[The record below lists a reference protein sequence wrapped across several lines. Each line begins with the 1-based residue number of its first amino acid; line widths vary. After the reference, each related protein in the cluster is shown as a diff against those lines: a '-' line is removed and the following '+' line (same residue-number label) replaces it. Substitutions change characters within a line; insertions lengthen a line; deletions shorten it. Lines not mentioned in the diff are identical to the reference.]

1 MNLPKQSWKLLS
13 DRQKKY
19 SFFIFF
25 LMFVGMILE
34 SLSVGIIIPLI
45 SVLLKGDID
54 TSLFSNFFI
63 FGNTIIENLLY
74 VGLLVTLIIFV
85 IKNLVLVFNLWQQ
98 TNFLKKL
105 QFEMTNRLFKYYLG
119 NDYIFF
125 LENNSGHLYRN
136 LTDVVGNFVSYIRA
150 HIFLLSEAI
159 VFIGVISVLFY
170 LNFIG
175 TLIILSLTTFLA
187 LLIYLLTIKKISFF
201 GKERNRTGGELN
213 KHLLQGMAA
222 AKDVKILDREDDL
235 IYQVEKNNFTFTK
248 ANQIAQFFGGLPKF
262 FFEILIVL
270 AFSII
275 TFVMIFSGKDMSD
288 TIQYLTVFAVGS
300 FRIVPGVNKFL
311 TSYQL
316 IKYIEPS
323 VKILIREFNT
333 NNKKIIQLKD
343 NNKILKFNQEIS
355 LKNLNFSYPLRK
367 EFSLSNISMTVKK
380 GNFIGI
386 IGETGSGKSTL
397 VNLIIGLLKPS
408 SGKIEVDKIDI
419 SSNLQQWYQKIGYVP
434 QSIYLTD
441 DSIRKNIAFGL
452 HEDNINDEL
461 VKMAVKKANL
471 NNFLDSLSA
480 GLNTIVGEK
489 GIRLSGG
496 QQQRIGI
503 ARALYRD
510 PEILILDES
519 TSSLDQDTEKKIM
532 ESIQFLKKEKTLIVI
547 THRLVTVKNCDE
559 VFYIKKGQLIKQGDP
574 KEILREI

>member
-1 MNLPKQSWKLLS
+1 MNLSKQSWKLLS
-13 DRQKKY
+13 DKQKKY

-25 LMFVGMILE
+25 LMFVGMIFE

-45 SVLLKGDID
+45 SILLKGDID

-63 FGNTIIENLLY
+63 YGNIIIENLLY

-150 HIFLLSEAI
+150 HIVLLSEAI
-159 VFIGVISVLFY
+159 VFIGIISVLFY

-175 TLIILSLTTFLA
+175 TLIILSLTTSLA
-187 LLIYLLTIKKISFF
+187 LLIYLTTIKKISFF

-248 ANQIAQFFGGLPKF
+248 ANQIAQFFVGLPKF

-275 TFVMIFSGKDMSD
+275 TFIMIFSGKDMSD
-288 TIQYLTVFAVGS
+288 IIKYLTVFAVGS

-343 NNKILKFNQEIS
+343 NNKILKFSQEIS

-367 EFSLSNISMTVKK
+367 EFSLSNISMKVKK

-461 VKMAVKKANL
+461 VKMAIKKANL
-471 NNFLDSLSA
+471 NNFLDSLPA

-532 ESIQFLKKEKTLIVI
+532 ESIQSLKKEKTLIVI

-559 VFYIKKGQLIKQGDP
+559 VFYIEKGQLIKQGDP

>member
-1 MNLPKQSWKLLS
+1 
-13 DRQKKY
+13 
-19 SFFIFF
+19 
-25 LMFVGMILE
+25 
-34 SLSVGIIIPLI
+34 
-45 SVLLKGDID
+45 
-54 TSLFSNFFI
+54 
-63 FGNTIIENLLY
+63 
-74 VGLLVTLIIFV
+74 
-85 IKNLVLVFNLWQQ
+85 
-98 TNFLKKL
+98 
-105 QFEMTNRLFKYYLG
+105 
-119 NDYIFF
+119 
-125 LENNSGHLYRN
+125 
-136 LTDVVGNFVSYIRA
+136 
-150 HIFLLSEAI
+150 
-159 VFIGVISVLFY
+159 
-170 LNFIG
+170 
-175 TLIILSLTTFLA
+175 
-187 LLIYLLTIKKISFF
+187 
-201 GKERNRTGGELN
+201 
-213 KHLLQGMAA
+213 MAA

-275 TFVMIFSGKDMSD
+275 TFVMIFSGKDMLG

-300 FRIVPGVNKFL
+300 FRIVPAVNKFL

-343 NNKILKFNQEIS
+343 NNKILKFSQEIS

-452 HEDNINDEL
+452 HEDDINDEL
-461 VKMAVKKANL
+461 VKMAIKKANL
-471 NNFLDSLSA
+471 NNFLDSLPA